1 MKKHWPTL
9 LVIFCII
16 LYMVVFFWY
25 GLTSHERNADIRS
38 TKSTLETLMKV
49 NLQMPNISS
58 TRKTNN
64 WLDLE
69 PISQEEWMNIDCKLP
84 DKDRM
89 QKEFYWLKNYID
101 WSFQPGV
108 LTEEEKK
115 YLYCIR
121 PGIEYSYKKVPNNKN
136 DFLIPNDSM
145 FNEPCIIISFHEYIL
160 QYRV

>member
-16 LYMVVFFWY
+16 LYMVGFFWY
-25 GLTSHERNADIRS
+25 GLTSHERNADIDS

-69 PISQEEWMNIDCKLP
+69 HISQEEGMNIDCKLP
-84 DKDRM
+84 DEDRM
-89 QKEFYWLKNYID
+89 RKEFK
-101 WSFQPGV
+101 
-108 LTEEEKK
+108 
-115 YLYCIR
+115 
-121 PGIEYSYKKVPNNKN
+121 
-136 DFLIPNDSM
+136 
-145 FNEPCIIISFHEYIL
+145 
-160 QYRV
+160 